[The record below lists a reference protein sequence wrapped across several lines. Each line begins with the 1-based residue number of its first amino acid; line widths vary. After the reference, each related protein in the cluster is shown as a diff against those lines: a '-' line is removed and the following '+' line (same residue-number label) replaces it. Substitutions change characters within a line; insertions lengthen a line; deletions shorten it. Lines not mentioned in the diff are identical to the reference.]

1 MTDNM
6 EISPQN
12 SDQDDSDDEK
22 RRSRGRREHLIN
34 LPSHRR
40 RTKSEVDHD
49 HYQMINDR
57 IVEDITLDFMYKPRT
72 LTILSFFC
80 AVLVYLAFRN
90 DTNADD
96 NLYQGLLGAL
106 SLFLVVSALAFPNG
120 PFIRPHPIVW
130 RTIFGLSV
138 AYMVLLQFCLFL
150 TYDQI
155 KAMLVYFD
163 PVGLSAEKLVE
174 KEYAVN
180 CSDLSW
186 ARVWSHM
193 DIFAVG
199 HFLGWAMKAL
209 LIRHNN
215 ICWLISCAWE
225 FTEVIFTHLL
235 PNFEECW
242 WDAIGLDIF
251 LCNGLGIFVGL
262 RISNFLSMKSFHW
275 ESIKDIKSTRGKV
288 RRAVLQFTPESWSQ
302 NNWTDVYAIKRTF
315 AVFLFVMIWLITELN
330 TFFLKHI
337 FVIDTSHPVVFWRI
351 ILIALIS
358 APSIRQY
365 YAFATD
371 PRVKRLGM
379 QCWVYCA
386 VCALEAAICIKVGR
400 DQFQPAKLLL
410 IAAWIFFMF
419 AMTFATIL
427 LSVKWAERNKDLT
440 KKVEV
445 EGTERRAYIDSS
457 CENLGMLDDEVKERR
472 RQLGV
477 DSKKKL

>member
-1 MTDNM
+1 MSGDSILRHSYS
-6 EISPQN
+6 EDSGDEDRKSPHP
-12 SDQDDSDDEK
+12 
-22 RRSRGRREHLIN
+22 RRREKLQN
-34 LPSHRR
+34 LPAE
-40 RTKSEVDHD
+40 RTRTISEVNQD

-57 IVEDITLDFMYKPRT
+57 IVDDITLDFMYKPRT
-72 LTILSFFC
+72 LTILACFC

-90 DTNADD
+90 DTNVDD
-96 NLYQGLLGAL
+96 NIYHGLLGSL
-106 SLFLVVSALAFPNG
+106 CLFLVISALAFPNG

-138 AYMVLLQFCLFL
+138 AYMVMLQFCLFL

-163 PVGLSAEKLVE
+163 PVGLSGEQLDE

-180 CSDLSW
+180 CSDVSLE
-186 ARVWSHM
+186 RIWSHM
-193 DIFAVG
+193 DIYAVG
-199 HFLGWAMKAL
+199 HFLGWTMKAL

-215 ICWLISCAWE
+215 LCWLISVAWE

-235 PNFEECW
+235 PNFQECW
-242 WDAIGLDIF
+242 WDAIGLDIC
-251 LCNGLGIFVGL
+251 LCNGVGIFVGL
-262 RISNFLSMKSFHW
+262 KISDFLSMKTFHW
-275 ESIKDIKSTRGKV
+275 ESIKDIKSARGRV
-288 RRAVLQFTPESWSQ
+288 RRAVLQFTPESWTK
-302 NNWTDVYAIKRTF
+302 NDWTDVYALKRTC
-315 AVFLFVMIWLITELN
+315 AVFLFVMIWLVTELN

-337 FVIDTSHPVVFWRI
+337 FAIDTSHPVVFWRI

-386 VCALEAAICIKVGR
+386 VTALEAAICVKVGR
-400 DQFQPAKLLL
+400 DQFPGAQL
-410 IAAWIFFMF
+410 IPITAWIFFMF
-419 AMTFATIL
+419 AATFGTIH
-427 LSVKWAERNKDLT
+427 LSVWWATRSKDLT
-440 KKVEV
+440 KKVDV
-445 EGTERRAYIDSS
+445 EGTVRRAYIDSS
-457 CENLGMLDDEVKERR
+457 CENLGMLDDEVNERR

-477 DSKKKL
+477 EKKKNR